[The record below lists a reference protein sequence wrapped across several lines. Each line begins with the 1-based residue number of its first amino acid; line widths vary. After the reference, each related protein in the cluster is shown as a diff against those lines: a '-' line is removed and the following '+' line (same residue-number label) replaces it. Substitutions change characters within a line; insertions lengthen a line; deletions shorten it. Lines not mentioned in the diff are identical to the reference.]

1 MPIGIS
7 RQRAASGA
15 LPPRGFSAGMASDIR
30 GLAEVNEA
38 CLVRLPNWEITF
50 LQARRYPSA
59 QRAGFPLAASA
70 SMVGQDRGV
79 GALAG

>member
-1 MPIGIS
+1 MRRERPAAVADDGLDDAD
-7 RQRAASGA
+7 RDLQAGAASGA

-50 LQARRYPSA
+50 LPGGPGDA
-59 QRAGFPLAASA
+59 
-70 SMVGQDRGV
+70 DRHDGSSR
-79 GALAG
+79 